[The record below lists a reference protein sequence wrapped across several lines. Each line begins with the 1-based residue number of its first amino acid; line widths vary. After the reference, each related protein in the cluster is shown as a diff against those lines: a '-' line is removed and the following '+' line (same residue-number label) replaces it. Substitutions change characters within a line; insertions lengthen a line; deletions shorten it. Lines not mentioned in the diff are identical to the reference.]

1 MAMNDKHHTVEELVA
16 ENRRLRK
23 QNKKL
28 NKKLKAV
35 RVNFHQT
42 AEKLSEKKEAYF
54 NSWAMPSQDE
64 NFGYKSGID
73 EALFSLENAVF
84 SCID

>member
-1 MAMNDKHHTVEELVA
+1 MNDKHHTFEKLVA

-28 NKKLKAV
+28 NKKLKTISANV
-35 RVNFHQT
+35 EKTSNKLFQNRV
-42 AEKLSEKKEAYF
+42 EYF

-73 EALFSLENAVF
+73 EAVHALNNEVF

>member
-1 MAMNDKHHTVEELVA
+1 MNDKHHTFEELVA

-28 NKKLKAV
+28 NKKLKAISANV
-35 RVNFHQT
+35 
-42 AEKLSEKKEAYF
+42 EKTSNKLFQNRDEYF
-54 NSWAMPSQDE
+54 NSWAMPSQDK

-73 EALFSLENAVF
+73 EAVYALNNAVF
-84 SCID
+84 SCIY